1 MADAL
6 CGPSNPL
13 QNLQKHTQVD
23 RTLQQD
29 RLVGARQQFNQSFRT
44 ADPRAGSLDA
54 DFHAFENGIPNQ
66 FQFQQ
71 PPEFANAFPTFRP
84 TNQPNLNMNG
94 WASEFQKLSMHEQPV
109 PAQQFR
115 QEAPL
120 VRSMAGEWHTEFMR
134 QRSSASTPIS
144 QGKQAV
150 QQPQMN
156 NFQMASPMSMGGL
169 SQPTYGQFN
178 GMYQGAAFQQH
189 YQPPM
194 ATMEQQ
200 PQQTNAAMEAAFA
213 DAFSQL
219 EKLDQE
225 EKLKVTAAETP
236 ALQQQEDLIVPVE
249 SSKIGADSIQYREWK
264 DRSVDQDTRDADEL
278 ARTAGQLLTSV
289 QHDTSDKFQNSN
301 FLELMRRIRDR
312 EVEVQNNDLM
322 NVSTGE
328 AAAVHNGDTEPNGL
342 FVNGTFTSSQIPGSS
357 QQQHASNDN
366 AAQNNASSSHFAFPD
381 MDVVYAPAADDL
393 EASTE
398 ERQQQQPPAYWATG
412 QQHTHAP
419 YTTYSFDEDQ
429 QQQQPLHPGGKYYPD
444 QSPSL
449 PRATPE
455 MSGGI
460 SASDFDYV
468 DESGNLARRFR

>member
-1 MADAL
+1 
-6 CGPSNPL
+6 
-13 QNLQKHTQVD
+13 
-23 RTLQQD
+23 
-29 RLVGARQQFNQSFRT
+29 
-44 ADPRAGSLDA
+44 
-54 DFHAFENGIPNQ
+54 
-66 FQFQQ
+66 
-71 PPEFANAFPTFRP
+71 
-84 TNQPNLNMNG
+84 MNG

-156 NFQMASPMSMGGL
+156 NFQMSSPMSMAGF
-169 SQPTYGQFN
+169 SQPAYGQFN
-178 GMYQGAAFQQH
+178 GMYQDGAFQQQ
-189 YQPPM
+189 YNPPM

-200 PQQTNAAMEAAFA
+200 PQQTDAAMEAAFA

-225 EKLKVTAAETP
+225 GRLKTAATENQP
-236 ALQQQEDLIVPVE
+236 LEQQEELIVPVE
-249 SSKIGADSIQYREWK
+249 STKIGADSIQYREWK

-322 NVSTGE
+322 NVSTGQ
-328 AAAVHNGDTEPNGL
+328 AAAKDNIQTEPNGL
-342 FVNGTFTSSQIPGSS
+342 FTSSEIPGSS
-357 QQQHASNDN
+357 QQPHSANDN
-366 AAQNNASSSHFAFPD
+366 GAQNTASSSHFAFPD
-381 MDVVYAPAADDL
+381 MDVVYAPSADDL
-393 EASTE
+393 EESADG
-398 ERQQQQPPAYWATG
+398 RQQQPAYWATG
-412 QQHTHAP
+412 EQHTHAP
-419 YTTYSFDEDQ
+419 YPTYGFDEEQNHSD
-429 QQQQPLHPGGKYYPD
+429 QQQPLHPGGKYYPE

-449 PRATPE
+449 PRANPE

-460 SASDFDYV
+460 NASDFDYV
-468 DESGNLARRFR
+468 DESSDLARRFR